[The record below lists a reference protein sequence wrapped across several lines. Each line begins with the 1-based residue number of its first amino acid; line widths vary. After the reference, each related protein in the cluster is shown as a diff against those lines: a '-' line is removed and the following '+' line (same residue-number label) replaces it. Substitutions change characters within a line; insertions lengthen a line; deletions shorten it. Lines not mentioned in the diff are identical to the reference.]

1 MTLGVNTEFDI
12 VRQQIYQTD
21 FKITNKK
28 PSVRVEVKIKVFV
41 SSIVFKYL
49 DSVFSQ
55 FIVKSKHWE

>member
-1 MTLGVNTEFDI
+1 MTLGVNAEFDI